1 MILQAFIRGAIIIA
15 VAALLATLLRHR
27 SAALRHHIWAT
38 AMIAQL
44 AVLAFIPVLPTI
56 RLPILPTVRAELDA
70 PLAGTSAIDEASPAP
85 SAAISTSSA
94 AVGTGDVGAAPQSTS
109 GPFPDTL
116 ALVWLIGAG
125 LILVR
130 YLVGTLVMMRVA
142 LKGERIEDGEWLV
155 LAQRTARELGIT
167 RPVTMVWGEQ
177 VAVPIT
183 WGILYPMILL
193 PRNAQEWV
201 HERRR
206 LVLVHEMAHVKRFDA
221 FTQLLAQVTTA
232 IFWFSPFVWLADR
245 RLRIEREH
253 ACDDTVLR
261 HGTEPSRYADELL
274 QMVRTLVRR
283 RTPQP
288 AFAALAM
295 ARKSELEGRML
306 AILDPE
312 RPRRV
317 TGITSGLSFAL
328 LSVVIAAPLAA
339 VDPFAVRVTT
349 APPSHSVKDDG
360 KVPVTEGT
368 SGTTQ
373 MKSAAPAART
383 GEAPPERTLPVGAHD
398 QAPPQQSDIELL
410 DRILASMTSDN
421 DLSRAMLSQITNR
434 SNGEALRVFARH
446 AGRMGSA
453 NEQRRFLIAAGPHYF
468 AGDRRVRDAWFD
480 AAGKISSDFERRM
493 ALVWAVPHTRSDP
506 QDRLA
511 LLHASRTMG
520 ADNEKAAVLAE
531 IARQKL
537 ITTAE
542 LRSAFLA
549 EVGTLNADSH
559 RRTVLEALQ

>member
-1 MILQAFIRGAIIIA
+1 MILQAFLRGAIVIA
-15 VAALLATLLRHR
+15 VAALLAMLLRHR

-38 AMIAQL
+38 ALIAQL

-56 RLPILPTVRAELDA
+56 PLAILPTIRAELEA
-70 PLAGTSAIDEASPAP
+70 PSSEPMSAVGETSPAAP
-85 SAAISTSSA
+85 AAAFGRSAP
-94 AVGTGDVGAAPQSTS
+94 VGTGERGAAAELPPR
-109 GPFPDTL
+109 PFPDYI

-125 LILVR
+125 VILVR

-142 LKGERIEDGEWLV
+142 LNGDRVEDGDWLV

-177 VAVPIT
+177 VTVPIT
-183 WGILYPMILL
+183 WGVLYPMILL
-193 PRNAQEWV
+193 PRNAQEWP

-221 FTQLLAQVTTA
+221 FTQLLAQLTTA
-232 IFWFSPFVWLADR
+232 IFWFSPFVWLAER

-295 ARKSELEGRML
+295 ARKSEFEGRML
-306 AILDPE
+306 AILDPD

-317 TGITSGLSFAL
+317 TGITSGLSIAL
-328 LSVVIAAPLAA
+328 LSVLIAAPLAA
-339 VDPFAVRVTT
+339 VDPFAVRVITMPT
-349 APPSHSVKDDG
+349 APTARPRLMSDSGTVVHISPDDQRVASARA
-360 KVPVTEGT
+360 VPVPAR
-368 SGTTQ
+368 SQ
-373 MKSAAPAART
+373 AAQ
-383 GEAPPERTLPVGAHD
+383 E
-398 QAPPQQSDIELL
+398 QSDIELL
-410 DRILASMTSDN
+410 DRILASMRSDN
-421 DLSRAMLSQITNR
+421 DLSRAMLSQVANAN
-434 SNGEALRVFARH
+434 SEALLVFARH
-446 AGRMGSA
+446 AGRMSSA
-453 NEQRRFLIAAGPHYF
+453 NEQRRYLIAAGPQYF
-468 AGDRRVRDAWFD
+468 AGERAARDAWFT
-480 AAGKISSDFERRM
+480 AAGKITSAYERRL
-493 ALVWAVPHTRSDP
+493 ALVWAVPHTRNDP
-506 QDRLA
+506 QSRLA
-511 LLHASRTMG
+511 LLRATGNMG

-531 IARQKL
+531 VARQRL
-537 ITTAE
+537 ITTPE

-549 EVGTLNADSH
+549 EVGTLNGDSH